1 MRNILKN
8 NTYSK
13 TIIMSEPIENKV
25 KTKKIKVKKAS
36 TEEPV
41 VEQTPV
47 VEEAPVVETHIVE
60 TPIVETP
67 IVETHVVETPVV
79 ETHVVEESNTEIL
92 FNKFV
97 NQFQDI
103 QSVMKTLH
111 ANLKVLQKEV
121 IRERKEYKKKE
132 LKIKKKN
139 SKKKNPSGIVKPT
152 PISPELSNFLGLSLG
167 EQIAR
172 TEVTSKV
179 ISYVKEHNL
188 QNPMNKKQ
196 ILPDEKL
203 KELLQPGDTI
213 VSFFNLQTFL
223 KKHFDV
229 STTETTTTTTV
240 V

>member
-1 MRNILKN
+1 
-8 NTYSK
+8 
-13 TIIMSEPIENKV
+13 MSEPIENKV

-36 TEEPV
+36 TEAPVVEIAPVVEEPV
-41 VEQTPV
+41 VEIAPVVEKPPVEEVTPV
-47 VEEAPVVETHIVE
+47 VEEV
-60 TPIVETP
+60 TP
-67 IVETHVVETPVV
+67 
-79 ETHVVEESNTEIL
+79 VVEESNTEIL

-152 PISPELSNFLGLSLG
+152 SVSPELSNFLGLSLG

-172 TEVTSKV
+172 TDVTSKV
-179 ISYVKEHNL
+179 ILYVKEHNL

-203 KELLQPGDTI
+203 KDLLQPGDTI